1 MSCEHYLGAYN
12 GSVYGLDNTR
22 ERFSELYDVL
32 RVRTD
37 IRGLF
42 LTGQDVA
49 TPGIVSNLFSG
60 LMTSYH
66 VLGYGNLWDLLTGRD
81 LIRDLLYQKSLEIK

>member
-1 MSCEHYLGAYN
+1 LGAYN

-60 LMTSYH
+60 
-66 VLGYGNLWDLLTGRD
+66 
-81 LIRDLLYQKSLEIK
+81 